1 MLHSPLIG
9 ITIGR
14 TQNANSPLP
23 TALVSEAYLRA
34 VQAAGG
40 IPILIPA
47 STPIERLNDLFARL
61 DGLLFT
67 GGGDIDPQRFD
78 GLPNPAIYDIDS
90 GRDAV
95 ELELVR
101 LAAAHNRPFLGICR
115 GIQVINVALGG
126 SLYTDLATQL
136 DGALKHDY
144 YPDIP
149 RDHLA
154 HPVRVSPQTQ
164 LSRLLDAKQVEV
176 NSLHHQGL
184 QRLANDL
191 TACAFAPDGL
201 VESVELNG
209 HRFGIGVQWHPE
221 WLQHL
226 PTMRAL
232 FSGLIQAAAAQL

>member
-1 MLHSPLIG
+1 MLHAPLIG

-23 TALVSEAYLRA
+23 TATVSEAYLRA

-40 IPILIPA
+40 IPLLIPA
-47 STPIERLNDLFARL
+47 STPAERLNDLFARL
-61 DGLLFT
+61 DGFLFT
-67 GGGDIDPQRFD
+67 GGGDIDPQRFA
-78 GLPNPAIYDIDS
+78 GLPHPEIYDIDA
-90 GRDAV
+90 GRDTV

-126 SLYTDLATQL
+126 SLYTDLAAQMP
-136 DGALKHDY
+136 GALKHDY
-144 YPDIP
+144 YPNIP

-154 HPVRVSPQTQ
+154 HAVRLQAGSQ
-164 LSRLLDAKQVEV
+164 LSRTLGAEQVEV
-176 NSLHHQGL
+176 NSLHHQGV
-184 QRLANDL
+184 QRLASDL

-201 VESVELNG
+201 IEGVELSG

-232 FSGLIQAAAAQL
+232 FSELIQAAAQA